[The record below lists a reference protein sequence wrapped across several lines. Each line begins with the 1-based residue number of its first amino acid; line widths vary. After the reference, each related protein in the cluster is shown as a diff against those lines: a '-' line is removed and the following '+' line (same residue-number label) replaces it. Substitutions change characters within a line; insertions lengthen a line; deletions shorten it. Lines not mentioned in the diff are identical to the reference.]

1 MKRSLELATSPREQD
16 NSSLDRAHRPLHV
29 VSPYLSAA
37 EAVVY
42 LRLKTS
48 AALYWL
54 VREQH
59 LPFCRRGRLY
69 LFDTREIDAWTHGHG
84 SSVEWKRAT
93 KRS

>member
-1 MKRSLELATSPREQD
+1 MKRDFQLPAATCEKCHGPL
-16 NSSLDRAHRPLHV
+16 NGAHRPLHGI
-29 VSPYLSAA
+29 SPYLDAA

-42 LRLKTS
+42 LRLKS
-48 AALYWL
+48 VAALYWL

-59 LPFCRRGRLY
+59 LPTCRRGRLY
-69 LFDTREIDAWTHGHG
+69 LFDSREVDAWTHGHG